1 MTKLYTSTNK
11 FGALVKKELWREDNW
26 CRKDVTINITN
37 SAEVGLVVFDN
48 AGTYEALT
56 ETKMAAWVTGTDK
69 LAILVDERVETLAT
83 DVASDVELAVMYRG
97 NAILSK
103 APVTTSV
110 GDPVIA
116 SLDAMYAEFDA
127 NLMEFAEYL
136 TTKTVSKV

>member
-26 CRKDVTINITN
+26 CRKDVPVTVTN
-37 SAEVGLVVFDN
+37 ADQVGLVVYNDG
-48 AGTYEALT
+48 GTFVALT
-56 ETKMAAWVTGTDK
+56 ETKMAAWVAGTDE
-69 LAILVDERVETLAT
+69 LAVLVDERVETLAT